1 MLFSPGEE
9 QGEESRKLAE
19 IRHHRHVSQALRA
32 KSPNERPRAIINEV
46 RAIKLQLEA
55 FNRASNEFA
64 SRRMDKSIRSALAG
78 HKIDELRI

>member
-46 RAIKLQLEA
+46 RAIDRTARDIVMRQTETLEW
-55 FNRASNEFA
+55 ET
-64 SRRMDKSIRSALAG
+64 
-78 HKIDELRI
+78 